1 MAKKNGSLELAAR
14 NGLIK
19 RNRMACHL
27 FQNAGAD
34 TKCADLN
41 RFMAL
46 EMLLQ
51 KKSPGGSRGPDR
63 CQQQTDKD
71 RNMEAQSHKYPSSNK
86 KDTPIYIYICTQTS
100 THKSYLGL
108 EDTHWSRKRPRST
121 SAGAS
126 LETVGPRSFA
136 SGAQKKRKK
145 RGESVIAELKGTEA
159 GSLMCSTISAT
170 PSWQTY
176 GCSNFEST
184 YCL

>member
-34 TKCADLN
+34 TRCADLS

-86 KDTPIYIYICTQTS
+86 KDTPIYIYIYRERERRQ
-100 THKSYLGL
+100 
-108 EDTHWSRKRPRST
+108 
-121 SAGAS
+121 
-126 LETVGPRSFA
+126 
-136 SGAQKKRKK
+136 
-145 RGESVIAELKGTEA
+145 IKGYEEEP
-159 GSLMCSTISAT
+159 MYIFK
-170 PSWQTY
+170 Y
-176 GCSNFEST
+176 V
-184 YCL
+184 YIVRVHMYV